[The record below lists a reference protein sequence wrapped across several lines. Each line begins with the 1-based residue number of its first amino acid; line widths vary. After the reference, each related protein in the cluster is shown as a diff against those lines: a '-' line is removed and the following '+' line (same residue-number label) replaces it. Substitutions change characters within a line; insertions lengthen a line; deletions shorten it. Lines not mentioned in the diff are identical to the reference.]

1 MDRDPDTGPPPA
13 VLRLRDVVVSRHD
26 PVAGRAFRLEVDR
39 LDLVRGDRLGI
50 VGQSGSGKTTL
61 LALLGLLGWPD
72 RIGAFDLSPDGDGRM
87 LDLGPP
93 IRDRQ
98 AGVLA
103 AIRSRVLGFV
113 LQEGGLLP
121 WLTVGENARLAVE
134 LAGQRMVP
142 GLTRTRA
149 IAAEMGIDGLLHR
162 YPATLSGGQ
171 RQRAAVLRAL
181 ATGPRI
187 LLADEP
193 TAALDPETSED
204 VMGAIVRQ
212 AADTGAALIV
222 VSHQVA
228 LLQAHGFALRRL
240 VVERAA
246 HETRATLQ
254 AVAA

>member
-1 MDRDPDTGPPPA
+1 MTVETDTMRPPA
-13 VLRLRDVVVSRHD
+13 MLRLRDVVVSRHD
-26 PVAGRAFRLEVDR
+26 SVAGRDFRLEVDSI
-39 LDLVRGDRLGI
+39 DLLRGDRMGI

-61 LALLGLLGWPD
+61 LALLGLLGWPE
-72 RIGAFDLSPDGDGRM
+72 RIGTFEMSPDADGRM

-98 AGVLA
+98 ASVLA

-121 WLTVGENARLAVE
+121 WLTVAENARLAVE
-134 LAGQRMVP
+134 LAGQRMAP
-142 GLTRTRA
+142 GLSRTRA
-149 IAAEMGIDGLLHR
+149 LAAEMGIDGLLHR

-204 VMGAIVRQ
+204 VMGAIVRS
-212 AADTGAALIV
+212 AAETGAALIV
-222 VSHQVA
+222 VSHQA
-228 LLQAHGFALRRL
+228 TLLQTHGFTLKHL
-240 VVERAA
+240 VVERGPR
-246 HETRATLQ
+246 ETRATLR
-254 AVAA
+254 AAA